1 MPVTPVISPVDRNF
15 EDHFPDVPGV
25 ARLFPKPGHHP
36 DWLPRQATKTQLV
49 GFVDWLSI
57 YQRHGS
63 GLPVLS
69 DGAFVRFDADGQQL
83 DTKLC
88 RYPVRG
94 SYETA
99 IFLRCDGET
108 VWFDGNVSKFSRPDN
123 VFGFTFREALI
134 KVNRILLENHLP
146 PFSEG
151 QRFITNLRGNP
162 RSEWTGAVITRVDI
176 TQNFSAG
183 SKEDA
188 SYFMAWLQGQQASRL
203 KTGTYADGETV
214 DFGRGSQRVYSKA
227 YLKASE
233 IRKRSGGDPY
243 LERLAD
249 WCDSVGLIRFETT
262 YKSNQLRYLGCRFLG
277 GFDMKQLE
285 IDFEERKEVLSRG
298 SVELEDFSQL
308 PKHILGTYRM
318 WLAGDDLSTA
328 LKRTQFYVH
337 RKALLPY
344 GVDIA
349 VKSNVKQF
357 PQKTRVIKLG
367 PVSPPDFYELP
378 KLEGLKN
385 GTYC

>member
-1 MPVTPVISPVDRNF
+1 MDAPV
-15 EDHFPDVPGV
+15 EDSFADVPDVS
-25 ARLFPKPGHHP
+25 RLFPLPGRHP
-36 DWLPRQATKTQLV
+36 DWLPRQSTKAQLV

-57 YQRHGS
+57 RQRHGA

-69 DGAFVRFDADGQQL
+69 DGAFVRFDADGQRL

-88 RYPVRG
+88 RFPVRG

-108 VWFDGNVSKFSRPDN
+108 VWFDGNVSKFGRRDN
-123 VFGFTFREALI
+123 VFGFSFREALI
-134 KVNRILLENHLP
+134 KVNRILVENNLP

-151 QRFITNLRGNP
+151 SRFITNWKKEP
-162 RSEWTGAVITRVDI
+162 RSEWTGAVITRIDI

-188 SYFMAWLQGQQASRL
+188 AYFMGWLQGQQAARL

-214 DFGRGSQRVYSKA
+214 DFGRGSRRVYSKA

-233 IRKRSGGDPY
+233 LRRRAGGDRY
-243 LERLAD
+243 LEELAS
-249 WCDSVGLIRFETT
+249 WCDSIGLIRFETT
-262 YKSNQLRYLGCRFLG
+262 YKSMQLARLGCRFLG
-277 GFDMKQLE
+277 GFDMKQIE
-285 IDFEERKEVLSRG
+285 IDFETRKEVLSRG
-298 SVELEDFSQL
+298 SVELDDLSSL

-318 WLAGDDLSTA
+318 WLAGDDISSLSRWTFN
-328 LKRTQFYVH
+328 RH
-337 RKALLPY
+337 RKVLLLY

-349 VKSNVKQF
+349 VKSNVSQF

-367 PVSPPDFYELP
+367 PVSAPEWYELP
-378 KLEGLKN
+378 KLEVLKN
-385 GTYC
+385 GTYD